1 MLRTCIRY
9 VVVAGL
15 LQLGA
20 VTAAHAT
27 SITYSDMFNPNP
39 DVFFVKDGGTCIG
52 DSATDTVTGLGANGG
67 CNTLSYWQT
76 LTGFNGSTDTLTSA
90 LLTVTFYDDG
100 DASEETFDLALD
112 ASVFQNNGVI
122 TSGSTAGTSFQ
133 AAFGVSSSI
142 DPSTGVLTAILI
154 SRGNQGLPNDFY
166 FDRSVLTGVGTRTG
180 GDSGGDPVLLD
191 AVPVPEPTSLL
202 LLSTGLI
209 VAARGLRRRRP

>member
-1 MLRTCIRY
+1 MLRTWSRY
-9 VVVAGL
+9 VAVAGL
-15 LQLGA
+15 ILLGA
-20 VTAAHAT
+20 VTAAYAT
-27 SITYSDMFNPNP
+27 PITYSDTFNPSP

-52 DSATDTVTGLGANGG
+52 DSATDSVTGFGANGG
-67 CNTLSYWQT
+67 CNTLGYSQT
-76 LTGFNGSTDTLTSA
+76 LTGFDASTDTLTSA

-100 DASEETFDLALD
+100 DASEETFDLTLD